1 MNACAA
7 SQETPSTGQLEPHS
21 SKLAELPPITGY
33 HGPCVTSYRPSRRP
47 GLPASAS
54 PTARHP
60 PLASWSSHQ
69 ELPRRNLYELHPR
82 NDRLDGRLRH
92 LGRVQQLQGLSVV
105 RTVVASLR
113 QIPRHVLD
121 RLVVHLNASQHLGVL
136 EVEGKSAALAR
147 MSRNS
152 GDL

>member
-1 MNACAA
+1 M
-7 SQETPSTGQLEPHS
+7 
-21 SKLAELPPITGY
+21 
-33 HGPCVTSYRPSRRP
+33 
-47 GLPASAS
+47 
-54 PTARHP
+54 
-60 PLASWSSHQ
+60 
-69 ELPRRNLYELHPR
+69 
-82 NDRLDGRLRH
+82 
-92 LGRVQQLQGLSVV
+92 

-121 RLVVHLNASQHLGVL
+121 RLLVHLNASQHLGVL